1 MRSPPKHEHGHRRD
15 NEHLHSEHH
24 DGEHHDTDRQIGRMT
39 RFLQPR
45 LLLLLAQ
52 KKQSYGYELIE
63 DIGDSDFG
71 GTSPDTGTIY
81 KTLRNMEKEQ
91 LVTSEWD
98 TKGTGP
104 AKRIYR
110 LTDEGKDMLYSWYV
124 SIRQRKVALER
135 FLEAYEA
142 YIEAAKQDN

>member
-1 MRSPPKHEHGHRRD
+1 MHSTPKQEHSHSDG
-15 NEHLHSEHH
+15 NEHRGKEHH
-24 DGEHHDTDRQIGRMT
+24 DGEHHDTDRHIGRMT

-71 GTSPDTGTIY
+71 GTTPDTGTIY
-81 KTLRNMEKEQ
+81 RSLRDMEKEQ

-104 AKRIYR
+104 AKRIYC
-110 LTDEGKDMLYSWYV
+110 LTDEGKDVLHSWYV
-124 SIRQRKVALER
+124 SIRKRKTALEK

-142 YIEAAKQDN
+142 YVKASET